1 MANIKAIVKRELLI
15 WARKSAGFSIDDAAK
30 KAQIK
35 PGRLVSWE
43 EGDTQPTVVQLRK
56 LAQIYKRPLAVF
68 YLSAPPKIFDALHDF
83 RRLPDKVQRKE
94 STHLKLEIRLAVYR
108 REIALD
114 LYGMLGED
122 PPKFT
127 GTVSIADDP
136 ENTADKIRELAG
148 IHYDD
153 QVAWKSEYEAFN
165 TWRAALENL
174 GIIIFQAQKVDLNEM
189 RGFSISETPL
199 PVIVL
204 NTKDSPRGRIFT
216 MLHEFVH
223 LLLKEGGL
231 CNMEEDNHHRTHESE
246 VEVFCNRV
254 AGAAL
259 VPMQRL
265 LKEDIVTTRQRKPE
279 WDDIELYKLASRYRA
294 SWEVILRRLLI
305 AQLTTEAFYRKKR
318 EAFQK
323 EYESIGRKKG
333 GFAPPHVMALS
344 SAGGHFTSLVLDSY
358 HRDKITTS
366 DLSDYLNIRLEHL
379 PKIEMEMRGSE
390 AHK

>member
-1 MANIKAIVKRELLI
+1 MANIKANVKAELLI
-15 WARKSAGFSIDDAAK
+15 WARESAGFSIDDAAK
-30 KAQIK
+30 KTQIK

-43 EGDTQPTVVQLRK
+43 EGDTQPTIVQLRK

-83 RRLPDKVQRKE
+83 RHLPDKVQRKE

-114 LYGMLGED
+114 LYGMLGEE

-136 ENTADKIRELAG
+136 ENMADKIRELAG

-153 QVAWKSEYEAFN
+153 QVVWKSEYEAFN

-204 NTKDSPRGRIFT
+204 NTKDSP
-216 MLHEFVH
+216 
-223 LLLKEGGL
+223 
-231 CNMEEDNHHRTHESE
+231 
-246 VEVFCNRV
+246 
-254 AGAAL
+254 A
-259 VPMQRL
+259 
-265 LKEDIVTTRQRKPE
+265 
-279 WDDIELYKLASRYRA
+279 
-294 SWEVILRRLLI
+294 
-305 AQLTTEAFYRKKR
+305 
-318 EAFQK
+318 
-323 EYESIGRKKG
+323 
-333 GFAPPHVMALS
+333 
-344 SAGGHFTSLVLDSY
+344 
-358 HRDKITTS
+358 
-366 DLSDYLNIRLEHL
+366 
-379 PKIEMEMRGSE
+379 
-390 AHK
+390 